1 MMKTLKL
8 ISSLF
13 LLFIFIGCS
22 NDSDDGQ
29 PTVAV
34 PAPTSDGFKYAENG
48 STTMISVSTPYASN
62 QYKSIFG
69 VDNSNTIIE
78 INLTSIAQ
86 GTYTI
91 DNSTNF
97 FSYLKP
103 GSSGIWSGT
112 TGTVTITSNAN
123 NKLSGS
129 FSMSAG
135 SGINGVNTVNG
146 TFTNITIQ

>member
-1 MMKTLKL
+1 
-8 ISSLF
+8 
-13 LLFIFIGCS
+13 
-22 NDSDDGQ
+22 
-29 PTVAV
+29 
-34 PAPTSDGFKYAENG
+34 
-48 STTMISVSTPYASN
+48 MISVSTPYASN